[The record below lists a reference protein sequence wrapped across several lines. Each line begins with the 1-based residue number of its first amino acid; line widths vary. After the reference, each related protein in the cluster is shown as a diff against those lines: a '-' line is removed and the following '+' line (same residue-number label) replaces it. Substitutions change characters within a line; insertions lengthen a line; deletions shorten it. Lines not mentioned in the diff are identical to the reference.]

1 MSFKSLLHGLLAIPM
16 LFCHITRCV
25 LAAVKAFCLSKLRKP
40 PDKATDSSQCSESG
54 YIACSSTINEI
65 SHVTAFI
72 LSLVTSAMNLESSF
86 SSAGSF

>member
-65 SHVTAFI
+65 SHVDSIYT
-72 LSLVTSAMNLESSF
+72 ESSDKCNEF
-86 SSAGSF
+86 GVFFLLCR